1 MKGVSNVHDPASE
14 IRAERSRYQSSRK
27 RASVSAGSLAH
38 PTFMTLMDR
47 FGTDDEGRMV
57 LEELRWPQGPVCA
70 RCQSSKL
77 SRMYKRDQ
85 FDCDACG
92 YQFSVMAG

>member
-1 MKGVSNVHDPASE
+1 
-14 IRAERSRYQSSRK
+14 
-27 RASVSAGSLAH
+27 
-38 PTFMTLMDR
+38 MTPMDK

-57 LEELRWPQGPVCA
+57 LEELRWPQGPVCI
-70 RCQSSKL
+70 RCQPPKL

-92 YQFSVMAG
+92 YQFSVMAGAVFHDRETDSSSQSSTLAAKR